1 MSAVTD
7 ITGLVALESQAPVEA
22 PVVETEKPT
31 GLPASDLPA
40 NKEKTAE
47 TKVEETKADE
57 GKTGTQA
64 GEKTESKI
72 VKAGDPKA
80 TATKIH
86 ETLKAFAAER
96 PTPEGKAKLIEI
108 NEAVGALTKQL
119 LEAHATAKDVAEVVK
134 ASEELETLVSNTDQ
148 LLYDSA
154 DPAKAAELVQNI
166 WDDVQENATPEA
178 FTGFA
183 VSALNK
189 LKAAAPADYYK
200 HVVLPSYHHA
210 LETTGMVDAV
220 RSLIGAYNKDDK
232 ASLRE
237 GIAALAKHLEEV
249 SGKATEYTKTQE
261 AAKASKE
268 QETYT
273 SSVRSECETL
283 LNKGLG
289 KALSPILKGTE
300 LGTYGRDVQLTV
312 AKEMRQEFF
321 KRIQENKPY
330 WDALNAAYAKRDTA
344 RIKQLYSAKVNNL
357 ADEVTK
363 TVIDRMYPNGLE
375 KRSAKDKAAAAVKGE
390 YVDFAEGK
398 FLRVKSKPSDL
409 DMTVRKADTMLIAGR
424 GVRKDGTKVCWRKN

>member
-1 MSAVTD
+1 MSAAPVD
-7 ITGLVALESQAPVEA
+7 ITELVQAEQQPIV
-22 PVVETEKPT
+22 EKPT
-31 GLPASDLPA
+31 GLPESDLPA
-40 NKEKTAE
+40 KKEKTAE
-47 TKVEETKADE
+47 TKVEESKADE
-57 GKTGTQA
+57 GKTETQA
-64 GEKTESKI
+64 GEKTESKT

-86 ETLKAFAAER
+86 DTLKAFAAER

-119 LEAHATAKDVAEVVK
+119 LEAQGQAKDFAEIVK

-154 DPAKAAELVQNI
+154 DPVKAAELVQNI
-166 WDDVQENATPEA
+166 WDDVQENATPAA

-183 VSALNK
+183 VSALDK
-189 LKAAAPADYYK
+189 LKAEAPVEYYK
-200 HVVLPSYHHA
+200 HVVLPSYSHA
-210 LETTGMVDAV
+210 LETTGVVNCV

-237 GIAALAKHLEEV
+237 GIAALASHLEEV
-249 SGKATEYTKTQE
+249 SGKATEHTKAQE
-261 AAKASKE
+261 TAKAAKE
-268 QETYT
+268 QEAYT

-289 KALSPILKGTE
+289 KALSPILNGTE
-300 LGTYGRDVQLTV
+300 LGTYDRSAQLEV
-312 AKEMRQEFF
+312 ARQMRNEFF
-321 KRIQENKPY
+321 TRIQADKPY
-330 WDALNAAYAKRDTA
+330 WDALNAAYAKRDSA
-344 RIKQLYSAKVNNL
+344 RVKQLYTTKVNNL
-357 ADEVTK
+357 ADDVTK

-375 KRSAKDKAAAAVKGE
+375 KRTAKAKATAAVKGE

-398 FLRVKSKPSDL
+398 FLRVKSKPADL